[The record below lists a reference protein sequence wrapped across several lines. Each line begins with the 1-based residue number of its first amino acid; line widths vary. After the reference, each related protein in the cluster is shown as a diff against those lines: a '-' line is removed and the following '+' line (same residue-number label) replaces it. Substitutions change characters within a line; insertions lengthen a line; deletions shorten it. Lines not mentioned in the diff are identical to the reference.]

1 MILSPQS
8 LNFYKQFNVVFMNL
22 ENKMNAKLLI
32 LSIKIKALKSALSEE
47 QLKVYNKSIEE
58 DTNAL
63 DERLKSSNHTEPLFD
78 ELMNFLYD

>member
-1 MILSPQS
+1 
-8 LNFYKQFNVVFMNL
+8 MNL

-47 QLKVYNKSIEE
+47 QLAVYNKSIEE

-63 DERLKSSNHTEPLFD
+63 DERLKSSNQNAPLFD

>member
-1 MILSPQS
+1 
-8 LNFYKQFNVVFMNL
+8 MNL

-47 QLKVYNKSIEE
+47 QLEVYNKSIEE
-58 DTNAL
+58 DSIAL
-63 DERLKSSNHTEPLFD
+63 DERLKSANHAVPLFD